1 MKYTIYISLMF
12 ISISFLFGACS
23 NTQKLACPKLKSN
36 EKQHIFVVKKKKKA
50 KKKQHK
56 ESYATTHNKKEKT
69 KERVLFLAQKNKE
82 KLHKTAVLESKP
94 KKEIGENPTFANSD
108 NDNLAATIV
117 ESEKSFLEKI
127 STTKQKETKPQMSPT
142 FDKVMKKNKI
152 IKNTSNRRFDEGE
165 DADLL
170 NFILLA
176 AILAALFLI
185 LSYVV
190 TILLVG
196 DLLSNLAFLLMF
208 FVFSTI
214 TIIFTFRKYRQN
226 KQQKTL

>member
-1 MKYTIYISLMF
+1 M
-12 ISISFLFGACS
+12 
-23 NTQKLACPKLKSN
+23 
-36 EKQHIFVVKKKKKA
+36 
-50 KKKQHK
+50 
-56 ESYATTHNKKEKT
+56 
-69 KERVLFLAQKNKE
+69 
-82 KLHKTAVLESKP
+82 ESKP
-94 KKEIGENPTFANSD
+94 KKAVADNPTFANSD
-108 NDNLAATIV
+108 NDNLAATII
-117 ESEKSFLEKI
+117 EDEKSFLEKI
-127 STTKQKETKPQMSPT
+127 NTTKKKTIKPKMGSA

-165 DADLL
+165 DSDLL

-176 AILAALFLI
+176 AVFAALFYI

-214 TIIFTFRKYRQN
+214 ASIFAFRKYRQN
-226 KQQKTL
+226 KQQQTL